1 MNRASAQRAGGM
13 TIRRRLLLILIGP
26 LALLLAIGV
35 VLDYAAGV
43 IPLRAAFDQA
53 LVNETLAA
61 AAQLRTRAG
70 GTVEFDLP
78 PQAIEMLRADKYD
91 TVYYLV
97 LGPHDEYVAGDAGL
111 PSAAPDHE
119 NPTFLDAQF
128 KGSAI
133 RGVTYPHPTIR
144 LSLAPQFAQRHLPE
158 MGVYDGLAKHDQVQR
173 PQELITRY
181 VLAEKAR
188 DTDI

>member
-1 MNRASAQRAGGM
+1 MNRASAQRARGM

-43 IPLRAAFDQA
+43 VPLRAAFDQA
-53 LVNETLAA
+53 LINETLAA
-61 AAQLRTRAG
+61 AAQLRARSG

-97 LGPHDEYVAGDAGL
+97 LGPHDEYVAG
-111 PSAAPDHE
+111 
-119 NPTFLDAQF
+119 
-128 KGSAI
+128 
-133 RGVTYPHPTIR
+133 
-144 LSLAPQFAQRHLPE
+144 FALLNA
-158 MGVYDGLAKHDQVQR
+158 MGR
-173 PQELITRY
+173 
-181 VLAEKAR
+181 AEAR
-188 DTDI
+188 DLGLDGGALYDPAANYNRVKGWIGDWSEQPKYAPKGTHTTGPTPTDPDVTPYNPDDGNGTVTPPQQ